1 MPTTF
6 LNLFSIECLILAIYV
21 FSFNFPIERIIL
33 NKRLYSLLLL
43 IASLTAFIIN
53 VCINTRN
60 IISKN
65 LIAVIIMSILLTV
78 LLITL
83 IFKSRILTFDNAS
96 IQEFDF
102 PDFTPADTKTN
113 ELVIYDDSTD
123 SKILFRLFRPASNIS
138 FTAYCIEISDDNIE
152 KTYKCISYSYIP
164 AVHVLIENIFLF
176 LMTILAP
183 FFLLLKNDSI
193 YFGSISV
200 LFIITA
206 LLHKLISKNNSH
218 RFISTLI
225 YISEFLILFLFAFLI
240 IK

>member
-53 VCINTRN
+53 LCINTRN

-83 IFKSRILTFDNAS
+83 IFKSQILTFDNAS

-102 PDFTPADTKTN
+102 PDFTPADTKQMNWLYTTIPQIQKFCSGYSGQ
-113 ELVIYDDSTD
+113 LPIYLS
-123 SKILFRLFRPASNIS
+123 LL
-138 FTAYCIEISDDNIE
+138 TA
-152 KTYKCISYSYIP
+152 
-164 AVHVLIENIFLF
+164 
-176 LMTILAP
+176 
-183 FFLLLKNDSI
+183 
-193 YFGSISV
+193 
-200 LFIITA
+200 
-206 LLHKLISKNNSH
+206 
-218 RFISTLI
+218 
-225 YISEFLILFLFAFLI
+225 
-240 IK
+240 